1 VDKVVLVI
9 DRDDAERRRIA
20 VILWEASF
28 RVIAAA
34 RTIQGMVQVM
44 EAEPT
49 LIVMAEETKPLRLQ
63 EVVRVV
69 HRLTGAP
76 VMVIG
81 SGGTEEEVELL
92 MGGADF
98 YLGRPFTPA
107 ELVSRARMLIRRG
120 EARWEEPEADL
131 STQEPL
137 AGPPKTAGSPVRRM
151 GMSVLRQDEEGLTR
165 ENNAAA

>member
-1 VDKVVLVI
+1 MDGLVLVI
-9 DRDDAERRRIA
+9 DRDDGERRRIA

-34 RTIQGMVQVM
+34 STIQGMVQVT

-49 LIVMAEETKPLRLQ
+49 LIVMAEETEPLRLH

-81 SGGTEEEVELL
+81 SGGMEEELELL
-92 MGGADF
+92 MGGGDF

-107 ELVSRARMLIRRG
+107 ELVSRARMLVRRG
-120 EARWEEPEADL
+120 EARGEETETNL
-131 STQEPL
+131 SAEELL
-137 AGPPKTAGSPVRRM
+137 AGLPKRAGSPVRPT
-151 GMSVLRQDEEGLTR
+151 GISVLRQDEEQLTR
-165 ENNAAA
+165 KNNAVA